1 MCKSKGIKNISK
13 KKRNEKAAKPAKQED
28 EGQNEMTLKGFDAEP
43 GFK

>member
-13 KKRNEKAAKPAKQED
+13 KKAAKPAKQED
-28 EGQNEMTLKGFDAEP
+28 EGHNEMTLKGFDAEP